1 MCDLP
6 NRYYLKI
13 DIVKVV
19 TILNNGASKLCSEC
33 LQTLREELMLSNCIF
48 DIRECNLCNNEYCKV
63 HLSDHIDRR
72 VCQQ

>member
-1 MCDLP
+1 MD
-6 NRYYLKI
+6 YLKI

-33 LQTLREELMLSNCIF
+33 LQTLQDELMLSNCIF
-48 DIRECNLCNNEYCKV
+48 DITECNLCKNKYCKI